1 MIDACLAHHLAIAG
15 PRGVRDRTLALFRAA
30 LAALGLP
37 GSCRRALGDDPR
49 ALLALA
55 ADLGFTGV
63 ALCGALAEAAPAAPL
78 VAAVAHEGQV
88 PAAFARLTGYAPP
101 PGVSPL
107 PPVAPPPRRV
117 ALSGFA
123 GSGKSTVGR
132 LLAERLGWAFVDTDT
147 LITAET
153 GRTPAHHIRA
163 RGEAAFR
170 ALEREVLGQA
180 LEAERAI
187 LALGGGAVT
196 QAPNRAALA
205 GAATVV
211 TLWCPLE
218 VCLARVDAA
227 SRPLLA
233 TGAEALFA
241 ARRALYRDSSDL
253 LVSGRPPPAH
263 TAALLAAEISGWWE
277 EGP

>member
-1 MIDACLAHHLAIAG
+1 MPRTHHLLVAG
-15 PRGVRDRTLALFRAA
+15 PRSPRDRTATAWGA
-30 LAALGLP
+30 MLAARGLD

-63 ALCGALAEAAPAAPL
+63 ALGAELAAAAPPGAWVPL
-78 VAAVAHEGQV
+78 EDGETLAQ
-88 PAAFARLTGYAPP
+88 AAFARLTGCRLPLCPP
-101 PGVSPL
+101 TQVL
-107 PPVAPPPRRV
+107 AALPPRRV

-132 LLAERLGWAFVDTDT
+132 LLAERLGWAFVDTDA

-153 GRTPAHHIRA
+153 GRTPAYHIRA
-163 RGEAAFR
+163 RGDAAFR
-170 ALEREVLGQA
+170 ALEREVLVQA
-180 LEAERAI
+180 LEAERTV

-205 GAATVV
+205 GAAAVV

-218 VCLARVDAA
+218 VCLARVDAT